1 MELVFGAAGLAVAI
15 VALAVTMVAIL
26 ISLWLRFNSVVS
38 RVRTAILAAEPSL
51 DCTIGR
57 RSHMVNATT

>member
-38 RVRTAILAAEPSL
+38 RVRTAENGGAKI
-51 DCTIGR
+51 DH
-57 RSHMVNATT
+57 RSAVRVA